1 MWVGERVMRK
11 NVVNRCGQGQEPRRP
26 HRGHTLVATLGL
38 RVGHVASGCAGRA
51 TPRRRPRATLGRVGV
66 PRAELTAL
74 AAAHHARVVGRVG
87 QRSRRRA
94 AGLNSRVGE
103 PRVGRAVHSR
113 GRRAARPRAPGVRL
127 SRTRRQ
133 RHSELSAQRLL
144 LRCSAAPAQLP
155 FSPLQRNACS
165 PAASAALLRARGSR
179 LATGQAQAT
188 PLQAALPGT
197 AQPHR
202 RLAAQ
207 PGTQRSALDGSSPY
221 LDRRWACRRATILSS
236 FLILQFLYR
245 QLVVFFVLSF
255 MGREPYNQDLLS
267 LVCTSIFV

>member
-155 FSPLQRNACS
+155 FSPLQRSACS
-165 PAASAALLRARGSR
+165 PAPVPRLLSNGQRRAAARSR
-179 LATGQAQAT
+179 PAAGQAQAA
-188 PLQAALPGT
+188 PRQAALRGT

-202 RLAAQ
+202 RQARNAA
-207 PGTQRSALDGSSPY
+207 RSSPY
-221 LDRRWACRRATILSS
+221 VRILTAVG
-236 FLILQFLYR
+236 LA
-245 QLVVFFVLSF
+245 
-255 MGREPYNQDLLS
+255 GEPRS
-267 LVCTSIFV
+267 